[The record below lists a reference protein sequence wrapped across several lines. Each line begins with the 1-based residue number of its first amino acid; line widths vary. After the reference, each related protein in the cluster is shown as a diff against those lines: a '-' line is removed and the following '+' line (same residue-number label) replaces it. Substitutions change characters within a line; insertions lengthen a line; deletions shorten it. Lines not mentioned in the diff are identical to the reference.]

1 MPVRIPLPDA
11 TMMIIAQL
19 VKGVPMSISKL
30 ARKTGLDRRTVG
42 KVLELLLKVQDTLF
56 SYKLEI
62 DRVGNTY
69 VVKLREMVEELRRSV
84 GSTIEIVGKGEED

>member
-1 MPVRIPLPDA
+1 
-11 TMMIIAQL
+11 MMIIAQL